1 MDFLHLI
8 NVRRAISALQGQNIG
23 VLYKTRDCHQTKGI
37 MLLQHDFRLNIN
49 LPSYGY
55 NKKTCN
61 QYRTAWF
68 ITARM
73 AAICGTFKLKAD
85 SDFSALVF
93 SSTPKNKRV
102 FADRLFL
109 GRKYADYGR
118 F

>member
-1 MDFLHLI
+1 M
-8 NVRRAISALQGQNIG
+8 SALQGQNRDD
-23 VLYKTRDCHQTKGI
+23 LYRTWNCHRTKGI
-37 MLLQHDFRLNIN
+37 MLLQHDFRININ

-102 FADRLFL
+102 FADLLFL
-109 GRKYADYGR
+109 GRKYADYGK